1 MQTDTYRARVT
12 ALAVVTSAAFFG
24 ANLFV
29 GLSMGV
35 YWLGLPPAEFVAQFF
50 PQFSNFLYT
59 IMPLFL
65 LMPVGLIL
73 SARLDWQVAP
83 ARRNWVIAL
92 WLYLAVSVITIV
104 FHMPLNVQL
113 AAAIGSP
120 VGDALAFYTGIALVG
135 PVTEQNSA
143 TLRGLW
149 LLGHI
154 PRVLITLAIPVYVLR
169 AMASPTHQRRARAP
183 IRVETRATPMMASPY
198 QVT

>member
-1 MQTDTYRARVT
+1 MQSDTYRTRVN
-12 ALAVVTSAAFFG
+12 ALAVITSAAFFG
-24 ANLFV
+24 ANAFI

-35 YWLGLPPAEFVAQFF
+35 YWLSLPPADFVAQFF

-73 SARLDWQVAP
+73 SARLDWGIAST
-83 ARRNWVIAL
+83 RREWVISL
-92 WLYLAVSVITIV
+92 WLYLLVSLITIF
-104 FHMPLNVQL
+104 FHMPLNVRL

-120 VGDALAFYTGIALVG
+120 VGDALGFYKSIALIG

-143 TLRGLW
+143 AIRMLW

-154 PRVLITLAIPVYVLR
+154 LRVLITLAIPVYVLR
-169 AMASPTHQRRARAP
+169 AMVASKAD
-183 IRVETRATPMMASPY
+183 
-198 QVT
+198 